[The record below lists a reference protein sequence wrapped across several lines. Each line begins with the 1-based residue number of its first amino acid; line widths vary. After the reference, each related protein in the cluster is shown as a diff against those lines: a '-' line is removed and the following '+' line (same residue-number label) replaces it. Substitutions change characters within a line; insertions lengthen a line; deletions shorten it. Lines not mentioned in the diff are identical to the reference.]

1 MATNRLVKK
10 GSSQEC
16 KFFIYETY
24 PIFIYEP
31 YIRDNFQIGTHREVP
46 LAEHV
51 IM

>member
-24 PIFIYEP
+24 PIFI
-31 YIRDNFQIGTHREVP
+31 RDNFQIGTHREVP